1 MECTGLCIL
10 NGLRYDISCALKLI
24 QAVPIMQAIQKSFV
38 TYKAI
43 KTRPVP
49 AGEIQYENVAKRV
62 VSPAFA
68 ISPTPASP
76 TPGAQSTT
84 DELEAVNGT
93 YDVTVCSLLVILIP
107 FSR

>member
-76 TPGAQSTT
+76 PPAEVSVPRTATLERSSSVSQKPTAGADIVAS
-84 DELEAVNGT
+84 G
-93 YDVTVCSLLVILIP
+93 
-107 FSR
+107 F